1 MCIVTIKKK
10 EKGKKKRRIMRACGR
25 MMKIIII
32 KKAQCVEC
40 VSVVDD
46 IYIYI
51 YYIGSCVSVVM
62 VVIFGK
68 YENDIINYL

>member
-1 MCIVTIKKK
+1 
-10 EKGKKKRRIMRACGR
+10 

-68 YENDIINYL
+68 YENDIINYV